1 MNLSSE
7 PNRRRSRPSNPPH
20 RRGVAVVEF
29 AVCLPVIMILILGS
43 IEATNAVFL
52 KQALT
57 TAAYEGIR
65 EAVRNSSDQSLANL
79 RANDVLT
86 ARNVRGSSVSFIPAN
101 IDSVA
106 RGELVQIEVAAPL
119 GQNSP
124 FIGRVITDRSIRVR
138 STMVKE

>member
-1 MNLSSE
+1 
-7 PNRRRSRPSNPPH
+7 
-20 RRGVAVVEF
+20 
-29 AVCLPVIMILILGS
+29 MILILGS